1 MKTLPT
7 AIELWP
13 EVGPY
18 RRQFR
23 AFCSQLALLPKELD
37 AARVQIENLR
47 ANLTQDSE
55 PLSTDRLRLAFVSH
69 VLLDLQIQG
78 WTVEMNDG
86 VILKERLEGDETAH
100 ESKSRIRNQHLEERN
115 AQLREDS
122 VVEFIR
128 SMERRRLTAQGWH
141 SIFSVMRDGEEL
153 AGALT
158 CARKIQDPIKRQTA
172 LAQTVD
178 PYIEFV
184 DSKATCKQ
192 TGLKLYD
199 IWRYFRHSWTTVYKS
214 VPGRSMAILIRD
226 RARPGHPVIGIAAL
240 GSSVVQQAVRDK
252 WIGWDKESASKLL
265 CGAPSKKRVRRLSL
279 VLDGLIKEVY
289 KADLLEEGL
298 LTRWAVK
305 RPIQKD
311 IDGLSEASLK
321 AIESHRLYPNT
332 TELKNTNAGRVN
344 DWKKLAKTTLYR
356 SKRCKQ
362 LALLLSI
369 RLQFELYKLD
379 RLPLSELRKTMQKPA
394 VRKAV
399 GQLIRL
405 MKAERVGINMMD
417 ITVCGAV
424 APYNPILGGKLVCLL
439 LCSPEVIQAYRER
452 YKTHVSVI
460 ASSMAAKE
468 IHRDPQLVLMA
479 TTSLYGVG
487 SSQYNRLKVSADLVG
502 GVEGENIGFLELGK
516 SEGFGSFHFSKETIK
531 VAQALLGRLE
541 GGRKVNSIFGEGV
554 NPLMRKLR
562 EALNAVNLPSELV
575 LKHGNRRI
583 IYAVPLA
590 RNFRNVLMGIDQ
602 RASYIIPTGTGVAS
616 TALLSEYWR
625 QRWLD
630 RRIDSDSV
638 LAEVDKNRLSYPIMH
653 GARVALAEEI
663 GHN

>member
-1 MKTLPT
+1 METLPI

-23 AFCSQLALLPKELD
+23 AFCSKLAFLPKELE
-37 AARVQIENLR
+37 AARLQIENLR

-55 PLSTDRLRLAFVSH
+55 PMSTDRLRLAFVSH

-78 WTVEMNDG
+78 WTVEVGDG
-86 VILKERLEGDETAH
+86 VVLKERLEGDESAH

-122 VVEFIR
+122 VVEFIK
-128 SMERRRLTAQGWH
+128 SMERRRLTSQGWH

-158 CARKIQDPIKRQTA
+158 KVRTIQDPMKRQVA
-172 LAQTVD
+172 LARTID

-192 TGLKLYD
+192 TGLKLND

-226 RARPGHPVIGIAAL
+226 RARPNHPVIGIAAL

-252 WIGWDKESASKLL
+252 WVGWDKESASSLL
-265 CGAPSKKRVRRLSL
+265 CDAPSKKRVRRLML
-279 VLDGLIKEVY
+279 ILDGLIKEVY

-305 RPIQKD
+305 RPLQQD
-311 IDGLSEASLK
+311 IDRLSKASLK
-321 AIESHRLYPNT
+321 AIESHRLYPNIA
-332 TELKNTNAGRVN
+332 ELKNTNAGRVN
-344 DWKKLAKTTLYR
+344 DWKKLARTTLFR

-369 RLQFELYKLD
+369 RLQFESHSID
-379 RLPLSELRKTMQKPA
+379 QLPLSELRKTMRKPS

-439 LCSPEVIQAYRER
+439 LCSPEVVHAYRER
-452 YKTHVSVI
+452 YKDHVSVI
-460 ASSMAAKE
+460 ASSMAGKE

-502 GVEGENIGFLELGK
+502 GVEGESIGFLELGK
-516 SEGFGSFHFSKETIK
+516 SEGFGSFHFSKETVK

-602 RASYIIPTGTGVAS
+602 RASYIIPAGSGSNS
-616 TALLSEYWR
+616 TSLLAEYWR

-630 RRIDSDSV
+630 RRIENDSV
-638 LAEVDKNRLSYPIMH
+638 LAEVEKHRLSYPILH
-653 GARVALAEEI
+653 GARIILAEDAGLI
-663 GHN
+663 